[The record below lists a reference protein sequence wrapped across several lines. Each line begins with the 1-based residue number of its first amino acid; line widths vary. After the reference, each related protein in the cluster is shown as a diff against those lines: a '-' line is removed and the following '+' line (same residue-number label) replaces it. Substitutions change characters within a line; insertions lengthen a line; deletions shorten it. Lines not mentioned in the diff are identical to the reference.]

1 MDCSLSCKM
10 NIQFWNPKPMNKQT
24 TTTVVGFYSL
34 FKFLDIERIT
44 IQYLP
49 YTIHNIAYIFSVDLA
64 NISTFL
70 RINRKNRKTS
80 STWRTLA
87 ILEQN
92 EGECVFDFICYIP
105 TTTTS
110 FILKSPLINF
120 FDKHSRR
127 RTFIGKPCKYIC
139 FFY

>member
-1 MDCSLSCKM
+1 M
-10 NIQFWNPKPMNKQT
+10 NTKT

-70 RINRKNRKTS
+70 RINRKNLKTS
-80 STWRTLA
+80 ST
-87 ILEQN
+87 
-92 EGECVFDFICYIP
+92 
-105 TTTTS
+105 
-110 FILKSPLINF
+110 
-120 FDKHSRR
+120 
-127 RTFIGKPCKYIC
+127 
-139 FFY
+139 